1 MPQGRLIAIAP
12 AGRGLRRL
20 AALAA
25 ALALPALAEVST
37 PPATSGVAVEVG
49 FGHESQT
56 SPLFR
61 VSPEGTLIRM
71 EGVDRLAGAHY
82 QGSLSGFADF
92 PVGPD
97 WRLAL
102 GGDIRYKRAPGV
114 QALDFA
120 MASVNPM
127 LRTALAGGFFG
138 IGPNLQRTDVAGER
152 FRSVRGWHADWAAAD
167 LAGNNWQ
174 LFLDRGTNRHW
185 GDLIDLDSTATL
197 FMVRRRQVE
206 PLPGIDAIDVEAAVG
221 RERNDRGFAEL
232 SNRYAFL
239 RVSLDRRQWG
249 VGWSLGMSWQT
260 DAFDDTALPGLP
272 ARRDRS
278 TTLEFAAAYEIA
290 PGHTLK
296 FEATGATNRA
306 NLELYENRYRQFS
319 LAYGTSW

>member
-1 MPQGRLIAIAP
+1 MALIAAIT
-12 AGRGLRRL
+12 
-20 AALAA
+20 
-25 ALALPALAEVST
+25 LPVLAEVST
-37 PPATSGVAVEVG
+37 PPTTSSVSAEFG

-61 VSPEGTLIRM
+61 VSPEGTLIRL
-71 EGVDRLAGAHY
+71 EGFDRLAGAHY
-82 QGSLSGFADF
+82 QGSLSGFT
-92 PVGPD
+92 D
-97 WRLAL
+97 WSIGSDSRLAL

-127 LRTALAGGFFG
+127 LRTAFAGGFVG
-138 IGPNLQRTDVAGER
+138 IGPNLQRIDVAGER
-152 FRSVRGWHADWAAAD
+152 FRSVSGWHADWANGD
-167 LAGNNWQ
+167 VAGNHWL

-185 GDLIDLDSTATL
+185 ADLIDLDSTATL
-197 FMVRRRQVE
+197 FMVKRRQVE
-206 PLPGIDAIDVEAAVG
+206 PLPGIDAIDVEVAVG

-232 SNRYAFL
+232 SNRNAFF

-249 VGWSLGMSWQT
+249 IGWSLGASWQT
-260 DAFDDTALPGLP
+260 ATFDDTALPGLA

-290 PGHTLK
+290 PGHTIKL
-296 FEATGATNRA
+296 EATGATNRA
-306 NLELYENRYRQFS
+306 NLELYENRYRQLS